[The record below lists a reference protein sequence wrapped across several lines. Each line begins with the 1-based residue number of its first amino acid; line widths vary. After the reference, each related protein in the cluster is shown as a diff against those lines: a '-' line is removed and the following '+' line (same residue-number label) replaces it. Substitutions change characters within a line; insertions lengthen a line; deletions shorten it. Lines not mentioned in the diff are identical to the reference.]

1 MYASG
6 ILILPSVEYGI
17 DHSVILNKHKTPIKN
32 KNLFFIKPPK
42 FLIKFLFNSLTIYT
56 SRFFF
61 FSMIK
66 KTIKEIGTAGEKLAK
81 EFLISNNYEIIDTN
95 FHSPYGEIDIIAE
108 DNGTLVF
115 IEVKTRSTDLDS
127 ALNSISI
134 SKRKKIS
141 KTASYFLSKN
151 RSFEAMF
158 TRFDVI
164 IIITSKSYTSLKH
177 IKEAFIPTF

>member
-1 MYASG
+1 M
-6 ILILPSVEYGI
+6 
-17 DHSVILNKHKTPIKN
+17 IKN
-32 KNLFFIKPPK
+32 N
-42 FLIKFLFNSLTIYT
+42 
-56 SRFFF
+56 
-61 FSMIK
+61 
-66 KTIKEIGTAGEKLAK
+66 IKEIGTKGERQAK
-81 EFLISNNYEIIDTN
+81 EFLISNKYEIINTN

-108 DNGTLVF
+108 DKGTLVF

-141 KTASYFLSKN
+141 KTALYFLSKN
-151 RSFEAMF
+151 HSFEDMF

-164 IIITSKSYTSLKH
+164 IIITSKTYSSLKH

>member
-1 MYASG
+1 M
-6 ILILPSVEYGI
+6 IN
-17 DHSVILNKHKTPIKN
+17 DNIK
-32 KNLFFIKPPK
+32 
-42 FLIKFLFNSLTIYT
+42 
-56 SRFFF
+56 R
-61 FSMIK
+61 
-66 KTIKEIGTAGEKLAK
+66 IGSKGEKQAK
-81 EFLISNNYEIIDTN
+81 EFLISNNYEIIKTN
-95 FHSPYGEIDIIAE
+95 FHSPYGEIDIIAI

-151 RSFEAMF
+151 HHYEDMF

-164 IIITSKSYTSLKH
+164 VILTRKSHTSLKH

>member
-1 MYASG
+1 M
-6 ILILPSVEYGI
+6 V
-17 DHSVILNKHKTPIKN
+17 KN
-32 KNLFFIKPPK
+32 N
-42 FLIKFLFNSLTIYT
+42 
-56 SRFFF
+56 
-61 FSMIK
+61 
-66 KTIKEIGTAGEKLAK
+66 IKEIGTKGEKQAK
-81 EFLISNNYEIIDTN
+81 EFLISNKYEIINTN

-108 DNGTLVF
+108 DKGTLVF

-151 RSFEAMF
+151 HSYEDMF

-164 IIITSKSYTSLKH
+164 IIITKKTYTSLKH

>member
-1 MYASG
+1 
-6 ILILPSVEYGI
+6 
-17 DHSVILNKHKTPIKN
+17 
-32 KNLFFIKPPK
+32 
-42 FLIKFLFNSLTIYT
+42 
-56 SRFFF
+56 
-61 FSMIK
+61 MIK
-66 KTIKEIGTAGEKLAK
+66 SNIKEIGTKGEKQAK
-81 EFLISNNYEIIDTN
+81 EFLISNKYKIIKTN
-95 FHSPYGEIDIIAE
+95 FHSPYGEIDIIAK
-108 DNGTLVF
+108 DCDTLVF

-151 RSFEAMF
+151 HSYEDMF

-164 IIITSKSYTSLKH
+164 IILISNNFISLKH

>member
-1 MYASG
+1 
-6 ILILPSVEYGI
+6 
-17 DHSVILNKHKTPIKN
+17 
-32 KNLFFIKPPK
+32 
-42 FLIKFLFNSLTIYT
+42 
-56 SRFFF
+56 
-61 FSMIK
+61 MINN
-66 KTIKEIGTAGEKLAK
+66 IKEIGIKGEKQAK
-81 EFLISNNYEIIDTN
+81 EFLILNNYKVLKTN
-95 FHSPYGEIDIIAE
+95 FHSPYGEIDIIAKHS
-108 DNGTLVF
+108 GTLVF

-151 RSFEAMF
+151 HSYEDMF

-164 IIITSKSYTSLKH
+164 IIITSKNYTSLKH

>member
-1 MYASG
+1 M
-6 ILILPSVEYGI
+6 
-17 DHSVILNKHKTPIKN
+17 IKN
-32 KNLFFIKPPK
+32 N
-42 FLIKFLFNSLTIYT
+42 
-56 SRFFF
+56 
-61 FSMIK
+61 
-66 KTIKEIGTAGEKLAK
+66 IKEIGTAGEKQAI
-81 EFLISNNYEIIDTN
+81 EFLISNKYEIINTN
-95 FHSPYGEIDIIAE
+95 FHSPYGEIDIIAKHS
-108 DNGTLVF
+108 GTLVF

-151 RSFEAMF
+151 HSYEDMF

-164 IIITSKSYTSLKH
+164 IIFTSKTYTSLKH